1 MSGFL
6 RYCSTIAF
14 GPLVV
19 AVIVSTVVH
28 GAAQQVTPTP
38 GETAHSIRLQQQGKT
53 EGALASLRAAVK
65 RNKNDVTA
73 WHQLGLALEQK
84 GDAKEARKAHE
95 KAAKLGDKLLADQL
109 NNVTS
114 GAEFSSRLLPIGA
127 SLAEAAASAQKYLQ
141 LANPSGNKLREW
153 QLRADSLLAFAEIAN
168 APPGTP
174 AILGAREVTVKARV
188 LSKPE
193 PQYTE
198 EARKKQITGTVVLR
212 AIFAAN
218 GRVIGIRVLKGRP
231 EGLTEKAIQA
241 ARRIKFT
248 PAIKDGKPVS
258 QFVQIEYNFN
268 LY

>member
-1 MSGFL
+1 M
-6 RYCSTIAF
+6 IARHLTSLLGIGLLASAF
-14 GPLVV
+14 PISAIGHAASQQQPITDEV
-19 AVIVSTVVH
+19 AR
-28 GAAQQVTPTP
+28 
-38 GETAHSIRLQQQGKT
+38 SISLQQQGKT
-53 EGALASLRAAVK
+53 EEALVVLRAAVK
-65 RNKNDVTA
+65 RNKTDVRA
-73 WHQLGLALEQK
+73 WHHLGLALEQK

-109 NNVTS
+109 DNVTS
-114 GAEFSSRLLPIGA
+114 GSEFSSRLLPIGA
-127 SLAEAAASAQKYLQ
+127 SLAEAGASAQKYLQ
-141 LANPSGNKLREW
+141 LAKPSGNKLREW
-153 QLRADSLLAFAEIAN
+153 QLRTDSLLAFAEIAD

-174 AILGAREVTVKARV
+174 AILSAREVSAKARV

-198 EARKKQITGTVVLR
+198 EARQKQITGTVVLR

-218 GRVIGIRVLKGRP
+218 GRVVGIRVIKGRP

-241 ARRIKFT
+241 ARRIRFT

-258 QFVQIEYNFN
+258 QFVQLEYNFN